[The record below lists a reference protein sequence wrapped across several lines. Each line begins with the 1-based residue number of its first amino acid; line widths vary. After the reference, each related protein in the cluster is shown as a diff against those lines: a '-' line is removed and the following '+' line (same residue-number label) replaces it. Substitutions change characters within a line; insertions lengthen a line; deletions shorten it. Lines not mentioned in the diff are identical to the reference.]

1 MFILDTRE
9 SELIK
14 ILDAAIEVKQ
24 LPVADV
30 WIGVDPDT
38 KTSLPEGIIAER
50 KSIADLEASIL
61 DGRYREQRGRI
72 LSYCQEN
79 NTRPLYILEG
89 SLTSG
94 SGRLAVTALIKFIN
108 RLVLHYQIA
117 VIRTTSVQETAEVI
131 KALDQQWN
139 ETDPQ
144 KSIKKKIDSV
154 KVTDGLHI
162 QKKVNA
168 SDHKQFAIS
177 CLAQCPGVSIK
188 MAEALLDTF
197 GTLKGVIEAPI
208 KNIEAVKVGARKIG
222 PVVSKRLSEILNQT

>member
-1 MFILDTRE
+1 MFLLDTRE
-9 SELIK
+9 SDLIR
-14 ILDAAIEVKQ
+14 ILAPAEVKQ
-24 LPVADV
+24 LLVADV

-72 LSYCQEN
+72 LAYCQEN

-89 SLTSG
+89 SLTSS
-94 SGRLAVTALIKFIN
+94 SGRLTASALIKFIN

-117 VIRTTSVQETAEVI
+117 VIRTFSVQETAEVI

-144 KSIKKKIDSV
+144 KSIKKKTDSV

-177 CLAQCPGVSIK
+177 CLAQCPGVSVK
-188 MAEALLDTF
+188 MAEALIDTF
-197 GTLKGVIEAPI
+197 GSLKGVIEAPV
-208 KNIEAVKVGARKIG
+208 KDIEVVKVGTRKVG
-222 PVVSKRLSEILNQT
+222 PVVSKRLSEILNN

>member
-9 SELIK
+9 SDLIK
-14 ILDAAIEVKQ
+14 ILDGAEVKQ
-24 LPVADV
+24 LLVADV
-30 WIGVDPDT
+30 WIGVDPET
-38 KTSLPEGIIAER
+38 KTSLAEGIIAER

-89 SLTSG
+89 ALTSAT
-94 SGRLAVTALIKFIN
+94 GRLTATALIKFIN

-117 VIRTTSVQETAEVI
+117 VIRTSSVQETAEVI

-144 KSIKKKIDSV
+144 KSIKKKTDSV

-177 CLAQCPGVSIK
+177 CLAQCPGVSVK
-188 MAEALLDTF
+188 MAEVLIDTF
-197 GTLKGVIEAPI
+197 GSLKAVIDAPI
-208 KNIEAVKVGARKIG
+208 KDIEVVKVGTRKVG
-222 PVVSKRLSEILNQT
+222 PVVSKRLSEILNS

>member
-1 MFILDTRE
+1 MFVLDTRE
-9 SELIK
+9 SDLIK
-14 ILDAAIEVKQ
+14 ILEGSTVKQ
-24 LPVADV
+24 LLVADV
-30 WIGVDPDT
+30 WIGVDPDS
-38 KTSLPEGIIAER
+38 KSSLSEGIIAER

-89 SLTSG
+89 SLSST
-94 SGRLAVTALIKFIN
+94 SGRLEKSAIIKFIN
-108 RLVLHYQIA
+108 RLILHYQIA
-117 VIRTTSVQETAEVI
+117 VIRTSSVQETAEVI

-139 ETDPQ
+139 EVDPQ
-144 KSIKKKIDSV
+144 KSIKKKTDSV

-177 CLAQCPGVSIK
+177 CLAQCPGVSVK
-188 MAEALLDTF
+188 MAEALFDTF
-197 GTLKGVIEAPI
+197 GSLKGVIEAPV
-208 KNIEAVKVGARKIG
+208 KDMEVVKVGTRKVG
-222 PVVSKRLSEILNQT
+222 PVVSKRLSEILNKS